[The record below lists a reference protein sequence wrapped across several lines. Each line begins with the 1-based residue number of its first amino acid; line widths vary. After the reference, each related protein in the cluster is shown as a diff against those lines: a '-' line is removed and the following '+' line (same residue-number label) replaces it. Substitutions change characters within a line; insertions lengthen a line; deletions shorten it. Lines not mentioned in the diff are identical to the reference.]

1 MMILSNEKILKMTVD
16 FPKEF
21 NEGINDNFVTLKFK
35 PINIFYSGMGGS
47 GVCGEVIKNLLKSK
61 NIQVHINHS
70 YDYFSNKFSGN
81 DIHIF
86 SSYSGNTEETLTA
99 FRKAGNIENRY
110 IITSGGKLEEIAME
124 QNLQVIKLKKGYQP
138 RIIFPYT
145 LGAILTFLNYFK
157 MHQNVEPKMI
167 VEHLKVIKNDSLV
180 HEKLKQIA
188 MSIEDNIVSIFNS
201 FDITG
206 VALRLSA
213 QMNENSK
220 LYTHI
225 SNFPECNHNE
235 ILAMEHMKKLPLK
248 AIFIESKYDYD
259 RIKIRMDIIRN
270 MLKNNGIEIFCLKT
284 DSVNYL
290 DEVVSL
296 IYMGDMLSVYTA
308 INRGVVAG
316 DIDEIEDL
324 KKELKKR

>member
-1 MMILSNEKILKMTVD
+1 
-16 FPKEF
+16 
-21 NEGINDNFVTLKFK
+21 
-35 PINIFYSGMGGS
+35 
-47 GVCGEVIKNLLKSK
+47 
-61 NIQVHINHS
+61 
-70 YDYFSNKFSGN
+70 
-81 DIHIF
+81 
-86 SSYSGNTEETLTA
+86 
-99 FRKAGNIENRY
+99 
-110 IITSGGKLEEIAME
+110 
-124 QNLQVIKLKKGYQP
+124 
-138 RIIFPYT
+138 
-145 LGAILTFLNYFK
+145 
-157 MHQNVEPKMI
+157 MI